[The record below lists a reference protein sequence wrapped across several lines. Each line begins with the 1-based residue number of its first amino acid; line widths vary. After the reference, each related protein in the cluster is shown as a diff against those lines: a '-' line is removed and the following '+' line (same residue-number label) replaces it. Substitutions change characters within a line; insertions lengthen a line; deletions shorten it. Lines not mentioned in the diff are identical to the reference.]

1 MRNIIATC
9 LFAGLI
15 SALPAAAGPCPGNVI
30 FQDSFASA
38 NPSLD
43 LGTYPQSKITI
54 QGGTAVASLLQTGTM
69 TRTEEYSGA
78 RYGDVSVCVT
88 VGSVATDKAENE
100 IAGVIFWALDY
111 TSFYS
116 FQVNFTNGQFDVSQR
131 LPSGQWGMPL
141 VWTSSPAIVQGMGK
155 TNALRV
161 QTKGNTATL
170 FINDQQVGVFNG
182 TAALPAGGGQVGFY
196 GQGDGTDTLQ
206 FTNFAVASTQSA
218 TPLSASAG
226 CPGTVILQ
234 DQFPDGDPYM
244 NIQPTAGAQGNV
256 QAGKGQIILLQASYG
271 LAVQYLGMQ
280 FGDANICATF
290 NTLPADKAE
299 NQMAGIEFW
308 ATDYANIYSFLVNP
322 TNGQFQIAQK
332 VGGVWTLL
340 VNSTPNATVV
350 RGMGKTN
357 TLRVQT
363 KGNLASLYINNQLV
377 ETISAAPPA
386 GGGVVGFYAQSDAT
400 FTTKETWQIS
410 NLAVAVQ

>member
-1 MRNIIATC
+1 MRNVIATC
-9 LFAGLI
+9 LFTGLI
-15 SALPAAAGPCPGNVI
+15 SVLPAAAGPCPGNVI

-43 LGTYPQSKITI
+43 LAPYPQSKITI
-54 QGGTAVASLLQTGTM
+54 QGGMAAASLLQPGTM
-69 TRTEEYSGA
+69 ARAEEYWGA

-88 VGSVATDKAENE
+88 VGTVATDKAENE
-100 IAGVIFWALDY
+100 LGGVVFWALDY
-111 TSFYS
+111 TSYYV
-116 FQVNFTNGQFDVSQR
+116 FQVNFTSGQFDVSQR
-131 LPSGQWGMPL
+131 LPSGQWNVAL
-141 VWTSSPAIVQGMGK
+141 AWTASPAIVQGMGK

-170 FINDQQVGVFNG
+170 FINDQQVGTFNG
-182 TAALPAGGGQVGFY
+182 TAALPVGGGQVGFY

-218 TPLSASAG
+218 TPLPASTA
-226 CPGTVILQ
+226 CPGTVIFQ

-244 NIQPTAGAQGNV
+244 NIQSSAGTQGNV
-256 QAGKGQIILLQASYG
+256 QAGKGQIILLQANYG
-271 LAVQYLGMQ
+271 QAVQYQGFQ

-308 ATDYANIYSFLVNP
+308 ATDYANIFSFLVNP
-322 TNGQFQIAQK
+322 TNGQFQLAQK

-340 VNSTPNATVV
+340 VNSTPNAAVV

-377 ETISAAPPA
+377 ESFSAAPPA
-386 GGGVVGFYAQSDAT
+386 GGGVAGFYVQSDAT

-410 NLAVAVQ
+410 NLTVAVP